1 MTVELLIEHH
11 LEFPSLIGGCTDSSE
26 STLVKMPHCWKSHV
40 TAKLSKETSAL
51 FLSMMIAQQEGR
63 NTQWEQQPRAD
74 PEGGQ
79 GVRTP

>member
-11 LEFPSLIGGCTDSSE
+11 LEFLSLIGGCTDSSE

-40 TAKLSKETSAL
+40 TAKLIKGTSAL
-51 FLSMMIAQQEGR
+51 ILSMMIAQPEGR

-79 GVRTP
+79 GVWTP